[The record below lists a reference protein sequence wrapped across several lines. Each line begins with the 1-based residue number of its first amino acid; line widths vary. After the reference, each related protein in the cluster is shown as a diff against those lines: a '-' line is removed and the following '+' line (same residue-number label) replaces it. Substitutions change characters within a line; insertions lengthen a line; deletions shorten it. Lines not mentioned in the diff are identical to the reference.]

1 MSTKAIRAIIDE
13 FGDMIGTSRSEM
25 GLAAMAELE
34 AIERAAKTMD
44 RWNRDGQKALDPD
57 MARAW
62 TLMESIAKDA
72 K

>member
-1 MSTKAIRAIIDE
+1 MSTKAIRQAVQYLKRGMPTDQLLGE
-13 FGDMIGTSRSEM
+13 
-25 GLAAMAELE
+25 AAEKEIE